1 MNFCSHCG
9 ATVHLS
15 VIPGDTVM
23 RFYCSACETVHY
35 QNPKIIVGCIAVDEN
50 NRVLL
55 CKRAIEPRI
64 GKWGIPAGY
73 LENGETIEAG
83 AVRETF
89 EESNGVVAE
98 LSLHCI
104 YNLPHVNQVYIYFRG
119 KLVSWDFEPNAETSA
134 AGLFS
139 ENEIPWDELAFTSNR
154 FALQKHFSH
163 EKGPHQSVFIGHFEP
178 TGNSDF

>member
-9 ATVHLS
+9 GAVTLS
-15 VIPGDTVM
+15 LIPGDTVM
-23 RFYCSACETVHY
+23 RFYCSVCETVHY
-35 QNPKIIVGCIAVDEN
+35 QNPKIIVGCIATDAQG
-50 NRVLL
+50 RILL

-73 LENGETIEAG
+73 LENGETVEAG

-104 YNLPHVNQVYIYFRG
+104 YNLPHVNQVYIYFKG
-119 KLVSWDFEPNAETSA
+119 KLVSWDFEPNAETSD
-134 AGLFS
+134 AGLFLQH
-139 ENEIPWDELAFTSNR
+139 EIPWDDLAFTSNR
-154 FALQKHFSH
+154 FALEKYFSD
-163 EKGPHQSVFIGHFEP
+163 EKAHHNQVFIGTYEA
-178 TGNSDF
+178 TGNRGF